1 MPTVSPQGYQITKD
15 PVNNNPF
22 WESEEANP
30 QALLPS
36 GGATG
41 DILRKKTANNYDTE
55 WVKLPEYVTPETLVA
70 AVQEVTQKVTEETQG
85 REQDITDVNN
95 RIDGLDIPD
104 ISPLEQAIVETNN
117 RINNLQIPDV
127 TGLTQDVADVKQT
140 VASQGEAQ
148 ASLTE
153 TVNTNQTNMTEKVDG
168 EIQAR
173 IDVDNALQEQL
184 TRETQAR
191 EQFEQNVRQVP
202 VSALADSGKVL
213 TVNETG
219 VPEWAEPSGGG
230 GEAYTLP
237 IATEQVLGGVKA
249 VTKTTETVP
258 VAVDTEGKL
267 YVPEQSGGGGG
278 GESYTLPQATETA
291 LGGIKAKAKTTETVE
306 VAIDTATGKLYV
318 PEQSGG
324 GGGGESYTLPQATE
338 TALGGI
344 KAKAK
349 TTETVE
355 VAIDT
360 ATGKLYVPEQSGGGS
375 GGSAEPVLLAS
386 HGDISLANLTGGEAV
401 SGGSLKLTK
410 AVDIFAQMVNYKQFG
425 VLLIMP
431 STDYGVI
438 GATFYNP
445 YYKKTMTNATKK
457 FSHTFLIDAKNY
469 CVVDFSQTGSD
480 YTPTVTF
487 KFITSAGAVATN
499 IKVIGAAIY
508 GLN

>member
-41 DILRKKTANNYDTE
+41 DILRKKSANNYDTE
-55 WVKLPEYVTPETLVA
+55 WVKLPEYVTPEKLGE
-70 AVQEVTQKVTEETQG
+70 AVQEVTQKVTEETQA
-85 REQDITDVNN
+85 REQAITDVNN

-104 ISPLEQAIVETNN
+104 ITPLEQVIVETNN

-140 VASQGEAQ
+140 VASQGEAL

-153 TVNTNQTNMTEKVDG
+153 TVNTNQSNMTEKVDG

-173 IDVDNALQEQL
+173 IEGDNALQEQL
-184 TRETQAR
+184 TQETQAR

-219 VPEWAEPSGGG
+219 VPAWAEPSGGG

-249 VTKTTETVP
+249 VAKTTETVP
-258 VAVDTEGKL
+258 VAVDAEGKL
-267 YVPEQSGGGGG
+267 FVPEQSGGGGG

-306 VAIDTATGKLYV
+306 VAIDT
-318 PEQSGG
+318 
-324 GGGGESYTLPQATE
+324 
-338 TALGGI
+338 
-344 KAKAK
+344 
-349 TTETVE
+349 
-355 VAIDT
+355 D
-360 ATGKLYVPEQSGGGS
+360 TGKLYVPEQSGGGS

-401 SGGSLKLTK
+401 IGGSLKLTK

-425 VLLIMP
+425 VSLIMP
-431 STDYGVI
+431 SADYGVV

-445 YYKKTMTNATKK
+445 YYKKTMSNATKK

>member
-22 WESEEANP
+22 WEQGEANP
-30 QALLPS
+30 QALLPA

-41 DILRKKTANNYDTE
+41 DILRKKSANNYDTE
-55 WVKLPEYVTPETLVA
+55 WAKLPEYVTPEILGS
-70 AVQEVTQKVTEETQG
+70 AVQEVTQKVTEETQA
-85 REQDITDVNN
+85 REQAITDVNN

-104 ISPLEQAIVETNN
+104 VAPLEQAIVETNN

-140 VASQGEAQ
+140 VASQGEAL

-168 EIQAR
+168 EIQER
-173 IDVDNALQEQL
+173 VGGDNALQEQL
-184 TRETQAR
+184 TQETQAR

-213 TVNETG
+213 TVNGTG

-249 VTKTTETVP
+249 VAKTTETVP
-258 VAVDTEGKL
+258 VAVDAEGKL
-267 YVPEQSGGGGG
+267 FVPEQGGGGG

-306 VAIDTATGKLYV
+306 VAIDTETGKLF
-318 PEQSGG
+318 
-324 GGGGESYTLPQATE
+324 
-338 TALGGI
+338 
-344 KAKAK
+344 
-349 TTETVE
+349 
-355 VAIDT
+355 
-360 ATGKLYVPEQSGGGS
+360 VPEQSGGGS

-425 VLLIMP
+425 VSLIMP
-431 STDYGVI
+431 STDYGVVSD
-438 GATFYNP
+438 TFYNP

-457 FSHTFLIDAKNY
+457 FSHTFILDAKNY

>member
-41 DILRKKTANNYDTE
+41 DILRKKSANNYDTE
-55 WVKLPEYVTPETLVA
+55 WVKLPEYVTPEKLGA
-70 AVQEVTQKVTEETQG
+70 AVREVTQKVTEETQA
-85 REQDITDVNN
+85 REQAITDVSN
-95 RIDGLDIPD
+95 RIDGLDIPN
-104 ISPLEQAIVETNN
+104 IAPLEQAIVETNN

-127 TGLTQDVADVKQT
+127 TGLTQDVAEVKQT
-140 VASQGEAQ
+140 VASQGEAL

-153 TVNTNQTNMTEKVDG
+153 TVNTNQSNMTEKVDG

-173 IDVDNALQEQL
+173 IDGDNALQEQL
-184 TRETQAR
+184 TLETQAR

-249 VTKTTETVP
+249 VAKTTETVP
-258 VAVDTEGKL
+258 VAVDAEGKL

-306 VAIDTATGKLYV
+306 VAIDTETGKLF
-318 PEQSGG
+318 
-324 GGGGESYTLPQATE
+324 
-338 TALGGI
+338 
-344 KAKAK
+344 
-349 TTETVE
+349 
-355 VAIDT
+355 
-360 ATGKLYVPEQSGGGS
+360 VPEQSGGGS

-386 HGDISLANLTGGEAV
+386 YGDLSLANLTGGETV
-401 SGGSLKLTK
+401 SSSSLKLTK

-425 VLLIMP
+425 VSLIMP
-431 STDYGVI
+431 STDYGVV

-457 FSHTFLIDAKNY
+457 FSHTFMLDAKNY

-487 KFITSAGAVATN
+487 KFITSTSAVATN

>member
-22 WESEEANP
+22 WEQGEANP
-30 QALLPS
+30 QALLPA
-36 GGATG
+36 GGANG
-41 DILRKKTANNYDTE
+41 DILRKKSANNYDTE
-55 WVKLPEYVTPETLVA
+55 WVKLPEYVTPEKLGI
-70 AVQEVTQKVTEETQG
+70 AVQEVTQKVTAETQA

-104 ISPLEQAIVETNN
+104 VAPLEQAIVETNN

-140 VASQGEAQ
+140 VASQGEAL

-173 IDVDNALQEQL
+173 IEGDNALQEQL

-249 VTKTTETVP
+249 VAKTTETVP
-258 VAVDTEGKL
+258 VAVDAEGKL

-306 VAIDTATGKLYV
+306 VAIDTETGKLF
-318 PEQSGG
+318 
-324 GGGGESYTLPQATE
+324 
-338 TALGGI
+338 
-344 KAKAK
+344 
-349 TTETVE
+349 
-355 VAIDT
+355 
-360 ATGKLYVPEQSGGGS
+360 VPEQSGGGS

-386 HGDISLANLTGGEAV
+386 YGDISLANLTGGEAV
-401 SGGSLKLTK
+401 SSGSLKLTK

-425 VLLIMP
+425 VSLIRP
-431 STDYGVI
+431 STDYGVV

-457 FSHTFLIDAKNY
+457 FSHTFILDAKNY

-487 KFITSAGAVATN
+487 KFITSAGGVATN
-499 IKVIGAAIY
+499 IRVIGAAIY

>member
-22 WESEEANP
+22 WEQGEANP
-30 QALLPS
+30 QALLPA

-41 DILRKKTANNYDTE
+41 DILRKKSANNYDTE
-55 WVKLPEYVTPETLVA
+55 WAKLPEYVTPEILGA
-70 AVQEVTQKVTEETQG
+70 AVQEVTQKVTEETQA
-85 REQDITDVNN
+85 REQAITDVNN
-95 RIDGLDIPD
+95 RIDGLVIPD
-104 ISPLEQAIVETNN
+104 VAPLEQAIVETNN

-140 VASQGEAQ
+140 VASQGEAL

-153 TVNTNQTNMTEKVDG
+153 TVSTNQTNMTEKFDG
-168 EIQAR
+168 EIKAR
-173 IDVDNALQEQL
+173 IDGDNALQEQL
-184 TRETQAR
+184 TQETQAR

-249 VTKTTETVP
+249 VAKTTETVP
-258 VAVDTEGKL
+258 VAVDAEGKL
-267 YVPEQSGGGGG
+267 YVPEQSGGGG

-306 VAIDTATGKLYV
+306 VAIDTETGKLF
-318 PEQSGG
+318 
-324 GGGGESYTLPQATE
+324 
-338 TALGGI
+338 
-344 KAKAK
+344 
-349 TTETVE
+349 
-355 VAIDT
+355 
-360 ATGKLYVPEQSGGGS
+360 VPEQSGGGS

-410 AVDIFAQMVNYKQFG
+410 AVDIYTQMSNYKQFG
-425 VLLIMP
+425 VSLIMP
-431 STDYGVI
+431 SADYGVV

-445 YYKKTMTNATKK
+445 YYKKTMSNATKK
-457 FSHTFLIDAKNY
+457 FSHPLLIDAKNY

>member
-258 VAVDTEGKL
+258 VAVDTEGN
-267 YVPEQSGGGGG
+267 
-278 GESYTLPQATETA
+278 
-291 LGGIKAKAKTTETVE
+291 
-306 VAIDTATGKLYV
+306 LYV

>member
-22 WESEEANP
+22 WVSEEANP

-41 DILRKKTANNYDTE
+41 DILRKKSANNYDTE
-55 WVKLPEYVTPETLVA
+55 WEKLPEYVTPEKLGA
-70 AVQEVTQKVTEETQG
+70 AVQEVTQKVTEETQA
-85 REQDITDVNN
+85 REQAITDVNN

-104 ISPLEQAIVETNN
+104 VAPIEQAIVETNN

-140 VASQGEAQ
+140 VASQGEAL

-173 IDVDNALQEQL
+173 IEGDNALQEQL

-219 VPEWAEPSGGG
+219 VPAWAEPSGGG

-249 VTKTTETVP
+249 VAKTTETVP
-258 VAVDTEGKL
+258 VAVDAEGKL

-306 VAIDTATGKLYV
+306 VAIDTN
-318 PEQSGG
+318 
-324 GGGGESYTLPQATE
+324 
-338 TALGGI
+338 
-344 KAKAK
+344 
-349 TTETVE
+349 
-355 VAIDT
+355 
-360 ATGKLYVPEQSGGGS
+360 TGKLYVPEQSGGGS

-425 VLLIMP
+425 VSLIMP
-431 STDYGVI
+431 SAYYGVV

-445 YYKKTMTNATKK
+445 YYKKTMSNATKK

>member
-41 DILRKKTANNYDTE
+41 DILRKKSANNYDTE
-55 WVKLPEYVTPETLVA
+55 WAKLPEYVTPEKLGV
-70 AVQEVTQKVTEETQG
+70 AVQEVTQKVTEETQA
-85 REQDITDVNN
+85 REQAITDVNN

-104 ISPLEQAIVETNN
+104 ITPLEQAIVETNN

-140 VASQGEAQ
+140 VASQGEAL

-173 IDVDNALQEQL
+173 IEGDNALKEQL
-184 TRETQAR
+184 TQETQAR

-249 VTKTTETVP
+249 VAKTTETVP
-258 VAVDTEGKL
+258 VAVDAEGKL

-278 GESYTLPQATETA
+278 GESYTLPQATETV

-306 VAIDTATGKLYV
+306 VAIDPETGKLF
-318 PEQSGG
+318 
-324 GGGGESYTLPQATE
+324 
-338 TALGGI
+338 
-344 KAKAK
+344 
-349 TTETVE
+349 
-355 VAIDT
+355 
-360 ATGKLYVPEQSGGGS
+360 VPEQSGGGS

-425 VLLIMP
+425 VSLIMP
-431 STDYGVI
+431 SADYGVVS
-438 GATFYNP
+438 ATFYNP
-445 YYKKTMTNATKK
+445 YYKKTISNATKK

-487 KFITSAGAVATN
+487 KFITNAGAVATN

>member
-41 DILRKKTANNYDTE
+41 DILRKKSANNYDTE
-55 WVKLPEYVTPETLVA
+55 WAKLPEYVTPEILGV
-70 AVQEVTQKVTEETQG
+70 AVQEVTQKVTEETQA
-85 REQDITDVNN
+85 REQAITDVNN

-104 ISPLEQAIVETNN
+104 VRPLEQAIVETNN

-127 TGLTQDVADVKQT
+127 TGLTQDVAEVKQT
-140 VASQGEAQ
+140 VASQGEALE
-148 ASLTE
+148 SLTE
-153 TVNTNQTNMTEKVDG
+153 TVSTNQTNMTEKVDG
-168 EIQAR
+168 EIKAR
-173 IDVDNALQEQL
+173 IDGDNALQEQL

-230 GEAYTLP
+230 GETYTLP

-249 VTKTTETVP
+249 VAKTTETVP
-258 VAVDTEGKL
+258 VAVDAEGKL

-306 VAIDTATGKLYV
+306 VAIDT
-318 PEQSGG
+318 
-324 GGGGESYTLPQATE
+324 
-338 TALGGI
+338 
-344 KAKAK
+344 
-349 TTETVE
+349 
-355 VAIDT
+355 D
-360 ATGKLYVPEQSGGGS
+360 TGKLYVPEQSGGGS

-425 VLLIMP
+425 VSLIMP
-431 STDYGVI
+431 STDYGVV

-445 YYKKTMTNATKK
+445 YYKKTMSNATKK
-457 FSHTFLIDAKNY
+457 FSHTFMLDAKNY

>member
-41 DILRKKTANNYDTE
+41 DILRKKSAKNYDTE
-55 WVKLPEYVTPETLVA
+55 WAKLPEYVTPEILGA
-70 AVQEVTQKVTEETQG
+70 AVQEVTQKVTEETQA
-85 REQDITDVNN
+85 REQAITDVNN
-95 RIDGLDIPD
+95 RIDGLDIPN
-104 ISPLEQAIVETNN
+104 IAPLEQAIVETNN

-140 VASQGEAQ
+140 VASQGEAL

-153 TVNTNQTNMTEKVDG
+153 TVNTNQKNITEKVDG
-168 EIQAR
+168 EIQER
-173 IDVDNALQEQL
+173 IGSDNALQEQL
-184 TRETQAR
+184 TQETQAR

-213 TVNETG
+213 TVNKTG

-249 VTKTTETVP
+249 VAKTTETVP
-258 VAVDTEGKL
+258 VAVDAEGKL
-267 YVPEQSGGGGG
+267 FVPEQGGGGG

-306 VAIDTATGKLYV
+306 VAIDT
-318 PEQSGG
+318 E
-324 GGGGESYTLPQATE
+324 
-338 TALGGI
+338 
-344 KAKAK
+344 
-349 TTETVE
+349 
-355 VAIDT
+355 
-360 ATGKLYVPEQSGGGS
+360 TGKLYVPEQSGGGS

-386 HGDISLANLTGGEAV
+386 HGDISLANLLGGEAV

-425 VLLIMP
+425 VSLIMP
-431 STDYGVI
+431 STDYGVV

-457 FSHTFLIDAKNY
+457 FSHTFILDAKNY

-487 KFITSAGAVATN
+487 KFITSAGAVVTN

>member
-41 DILRKKTANNYDTE
+41 DILRKKSANNYDTE
-55 WVKLPEYVTPETLVA
+55 WAKLPEYVTPEKLGV
-70 AVQEVTQKVTEETQG
+70 AVQEVTQKVTEETQA
-85 REQDITDVNN
+85 REQAITDVNS

-104 ISPLEQAIVETNN
+104 ITPLEQAIVETNN

-140 VASQGEAQ
+140 VASQGEAL

-153 TVNTNQTNMTEKVDG
+153 TVNTNQSNMTEKVDG

-173 IDVDNALQEQL
+173 IEGDNALQEQL

-249 VTKTTETVP
+249 VAKTTETVP
-258 VAVDTEGKL
+258 VAVDAE
-267 YVPEQSGGGGG
+267 
-278 GESYTLPQATETA
+278 
-291 LGGIKAKAKTTETVE
+291 
-306 VAIDTATGKLYV
+306 GKLYV

-425 VLLIMP
+425 VSLIMP
-431 STDYGVI
+431 SADYGVV

-469 CVVDFSQTGSD
+469 CVVDFSQSGSD

-487 KFITSAGAVATN
+487 KFITNAGAVATN

>member
-41 DILRKKTANNYDTE
+41 DILRKKSANNYDTE
-55 WVKLPEYVTPETLVA
+55 WVKLPEYVTPETLVV
-70 AVQEVTQKVTEETQG
+70 AVQKVTQKVTEETQA
-85 REQDITDVNN
+85 REEAITDVNN

-104 ISPLEQAIVETNN
+104 ISPLEQAVVETNN

-127 TGLTQDVADVKQT
+127 TGLTQEVADVKQT
-140 VASQGEAQ
+140 VASQGEAL

-173 IDVDNALQEQL
+173 IDGDNALQEQL

-249 VTKTTETVP
+249 VAKTTETVP
-258 VAVDTEGKL
+258 VAVDAEGKL

-306 VAIDTATGKLYV
+306 VAIDTYTGKLYV
-318 PEQSGG
+318 
-324 GGGGESYTLPQATE
+324 A
-338 TALGGI
+338 
-344 KAKAK
+344 
-349 TTETVE
+349 
-355 VAIDT
+355 
-360 ATGKLYVPEQSGGGS
+360 EQSGGGS

-386 HGDISLANLTGGEAV
+386 HGDITLANLTGGEAV

-410 AVDIFAQMVNYKQFG
+410 AVDIFEQMVNYKQFG
-425 VLLIMP
+425 VSLIMP
-431 STDYGVI
+431 SADYGVV

-445 YYKKTMTNATKK
+445 YYKKTMSNATKK
-457 FSHTFLIDAKNY
+457 FSHMFLIDAKNY

>member
-22 WESEEANP
+22 WEQGEANP
-30 QALLPS
+30 QALLPA

-41 DILRKKTANNYDTE
+41 DILRKKSANNYDTE
-55 WVKLPEYVTPETLVA
+55 WAKLPEYVTPEILGT
-70 AVQEVTQKVTEETQG
+70 AVQEVTQKVTEETQA
-85 REQDITDVNN
+85 REQAITDVNN
-95 RIDGLDIPD
+95 RIDGLVIPD
-104 ISPLEQAIVETNN
+104 IEPLEQAIVETNN

-127 TGLTQDVADVKQT
+127 TGITQDVADVKQT
-140 VASQGEAQ
+140 VASQGEAI

-153 TVNTNQTNMTEKVDG
+153 TVNTNQANMTEKVDG

-173 IDVDNALQEQL
+173 IDGDNALQEQL

-249 VTKTTETVP
+249 VAKTTETVP
-258 VAVDTEGKL
+258 VAVDSEGKL
-267 YVPEQSGGGGG
+267 YVPEQSGGGG

-306 VAIDTATGKLYV
+306 VAIDPETGKLF
-318 PEQSGG
+318 
-324 GGGGESYTLPQATE
+324 
-338 TALGGI
+338 
-344 KAKAK
+344 
-349 TTETVE
+349 
-355 VAIDT
+355 
-360 ATGKLYVPEQSGGGS
+360 VPEQSGGGS

-386 HGDISLANLTGGEAV
+386 HGDISLANLIGGEAV

-425 VLLIMP
+425 VSLIMP
-431 STDYGVI
+431 TTDYGVV

-457 FSHTFLIDAKNY
+457 FSHTFILNATNY
-469 CVVDFSQTGSD
+469 CVVDFSQTSSD

>member
-41 DILRKKTANNYDTE
+41 DILRKKSANNYDTE
-55 WVKLPEYVTPETLVA
+55 WAKLPEYVTPEKLGV
-70 AVQEVTQKVTEETQG
+70 AVQEVTQKVTEETQA
-85 REQDITDVNN
+85 REQAITDVNN

-104 ISPLEQAIVETNN
+104 ITPLEQAIDETNN

-140 VASQGEAQ
+140 VASQGESL

-153 TVNTNQTNMTEKVDG
+153 TVNTNQSNMTKKVDG

-173 IDVDNALQEQL
+173 IEGDNALQEQL

-213 TVNETG
+213 TVNATG

-249 VTKTTETVP
+249 VAKTKETVP
-258 VAVDTEGKL
+258 VAVDAEGKL
-267 YVPEQSGGGGG
+267 YVPEQSGSGGG

-306 VAIDTATGKLYV
+306 VAIDTETGKLF
-318 PEQSGG
+318 
-324 GGGGESYTLPQATE
+324 
-338 TALGGI
+338 
-344 KAKAK
+344 
-349 TTETVE
+349 
-355 VAIDT
+355 
-360 ATGKLYVPEQSGGGS
+360 VPEQSGGGS

-386 HGDISLANLTGGEAV
+386 HGDISLANLSGGETV
-401 SGGSLKLTK
+401 SSGSLKLTK

-425 VLLIMP
+425 VSLIMP
-431 STDYGVI
+431 ITDYGVV

-445 YYKKTMTNATKK
+445 YYKKTMSSTTKK
-457 FSHTFLIDAKNY
+457 FSHTFLINAKNY
-469 CVVDFSQTGSD
+469 CVVDFSHTDSD

-487 KFITSAGAVATN
+487 TFITSTGAIATN

>member
-22 WESEEANP
+22 WEQGEANP

-41 DILRKKTANNYDTE
+41 DILRKKSANNYDTE
-55 WVKLPEYVTPETLVA
+55 WAKLPEYVTPEILVVS
-70 AVQEVTQKVTEETQG
+70 VQEVTQKVTEETKA
-85 REQDITDVNN
+85 REQAITDVNN

-104 ISPLEQAIVETNN
+104 VRPLEQAIVETNN

-140 VASQGEAQ
+140 VASQGEAL

-153 TVNTNQTNMTEKVDG
+153 TVNTNQTNMTKKVDG

-173 IDVDNALQEQL
+173 IGGDNALQEQL
-184 TRETQAR
+184 TQETQAR

-230 GEAYTLP
+230 GEAYILP

-249 VTKTTETVP
+249 VAKTTETVP
-258 VAVDTEGKL
+258 VAVDAEGKL
-267 YVPEQSGGGGG
+267 YVPEQ
-278 GESYTLPQATETA
+278 
-291 LGGIKAKAKTTETVE
+291 
-306 VAIDTATGKLYV
+306 
-318 PEQSGG
+318 GG

-401 SGGSLKLTK
+401 SSGSLKLTK

-425 VLLIMP
+425 VSLIMP
-431 STDYGVI
+431 STDYGVV

-445 YYKKTMTNATKK
+445 YYKKTISNATKK

-487 KFITSAGAVATN
+487 KFVTSSGAVATN

>member
-41 DILRKKTANNYDTE
+41 DILRKKSANNYDTE
-55 WVKLPEYVTPETLVA
+55 WAKLPEYVTPEKLGV
-70 AVQEVTQKVTEETQG
+70 AVQEVTQKVTEETQA
-85 REQDITDVNN
+85 REQAITDVNN
-95 RIDGLDIPD
+95 RIDGLDIPN
-104 ISPLEQAIVETNN
+104 IEPLEQAIVETNN

-127 TGLTQDVADVKQT
+127 TGLTQDVADVKQN
-140 VASQGEAQ
+140 VASQGEAL

-153 TVNTNQTNMTEKVDG
+153 TVNTNQSNMTEKVDG

-173 IDVDNALQEQL
+173 IEGDNTLQEQL

-219 VPEWAEPSGGG
+219 VPAWAEPSGGG

-249 VTKTTETVP
+249 VAKTTETVP
-258 VAVDTEGKL
+258 VAVDAEGKL

-291 LGGIKAKAKTTETVE
+291 LGGIKAKVKTTETVE
-306 VAIDTATGKLYV
+306 VAIDT
-318 PEQSGG
+318 
-324 GGGGESYTLPQATE
+324 
-338 TALGGI
+338 
-344 KAKAK
+344 
-349 TTETVE
+349 
-355 VAIDT
+355 D
-360 ATGKLYVPEQSGGGS
+360 TGKLYVPEQSGGGS

-386 HGDISLANLTGGEAV
+386 HGDLSLANLTGGEAV

-425 VLLIMP
+425 VSLIMP
-431 STDYGVI
+431 SADNGVV

-445 YYKKTMTNATKK
+445 YYKKTMSNATKK

-480 YTPTVTF
+480 YTPTVTL
-487 KFITSAGAVATN
+487 KFITNAGAVATN

>member
-41 DILRKKTANNYDTE
+41 DILRKKSANNYDTE
-55 WVKLPEYVTPETLVA
+55 WAKLPEYVTPEILGA
-70 AVQEVTQKVTEETQG
+70 AVQEVTQKVTAETQA
-85 REQDITDVNN
+85 REQAITDVNN

-104 ISPLEQAIVETNN
+104 IAPLEQAIVETNN

-140 VASQGEAQ
+140 VASQGKSL

-153 TVNTNQTNMTEKVDG
+153 TVNTNQSNMTEKVDG
-168 EIQAR
+168 EIKAR
-173 IDVDNALQEQL
+173 IDGDNALQEQL
-184 TRETQAR
+184 TQETQAR

-219 VPEWAEPSGGG
+219 VPAWAEPSGGG

-249 VTKTTETVP
+249 VAKTTETVP
-258 VAVDTEGKL
+258 VAVDAEGKL

-278 GESYTLPQATETA
+278 GESYTLPQATETV

-318 PEQSGG
+318 PEQ
-324 GGGGESYTLPQATE
+324 P
-338 TALGGI
+338 
-344 KAKAK
+344 
-349 TTETVE
+349 
-355 VAIDT
+355 
-360 ATGKLYVPEQSGGGS
+360 GGGS

-386 HGDISLANLTGGEAV
+386 YGDISLANLTGGEAV

-425 VLLIMP
+425 VSLIMP
-431 STDYGVI
+431 SADYGVV

-445 YYKKTMTNATKK
+445 YYKKTMSNATKK

>member
-36 GGATG
+36 GGAMG
-41 DILRKKTANNYDTE
+41 DILRKKSANNYDTE
-55 WVKLPEYVTPETLVA
+55 WAKLPEYVTPEKLGG
-70 AVQEVTQKVTEETQG
+70 AVQEATQKVAEETQA
-85 REQDITDVNN
+85 REQAITAVNN

-140 VASQGEAQ
+140 VASQGGAL

-173 IDVDNALQEQL
+173 IDGDNALQEQL
-184 TRETQAR
+184 THETQAR

-219 VPEWAEPSGGG
+219 VPAWAEPSGGG

-249 VTKTTETVP
+249 VAKTTETVP
-258 VAVDTEGKL
+258 VAVDAEGKL
-267 YVPEQSGGGGG
+267 YVPEQ
-278 GESYTLPQATETA
+278 T
-291 LGGIKAKAKTTETVE
+291 
-306 VAIDTATGKLYV
+306 
-318 PEQSGG
+318 GG

-375 GGSAEPVLLAS
+375 GGSAEPVLIAS
-386 HGDISLANLTGGEAV
+386 YGDISLANLTGGEAV

-425 VLLIMP
+425 VSLIMP
-431 STDYGVI
+431 SADYGVV

-457 FSHTFLIDAKNY
+457 FSHTLLIDAKNY

-487 KFITSAGAVATN
+487 KFITNAGAVTTN

>member
-1 MPTVSPQGYQITKD
+1 MSNVSPQGYQITKD

-41 DILRKKTANNYDTE
+41 DILRKKSANNYDTE
-55 WVKLPEYVTPETLVA
+55 WANLPEYVTPEILGV
-70 AVQEVTQKVTEETQG
+70 AVQEVTQKVAEETQA
-85 REQDITDVNN
+85 REQAITDVNN
-95 RIDGLDIPD
+95 RIDGLDIPN
-104 ISPLEQAIVETNN
+104 IAPLEQAIVETNN

-127 TGLTQDVADVKQT
+127 TELTQDVAEVKQT
-140 VASQGEAQ
+140 VASQGEAL

-168 EIQAR
+168 EIKAR
-173 IDVDNALQEQL
+173 IDGDNALQEQL
-184 TRETQAR
+184 TQETQAR

-213 TVNETG
+213 TVNKTG
-219 VPEWAEPSGGG
+219 VPEWTEPSGGG

-249 VTKTTETVP
+249 VAKTTETVP
-258 VAVDTEGKL
+258 VAVDEEGKL
-267 YVPEQSGGGGG
+267 YVPEQSGGGG

-306 VAIDTATGKLYV
+306 VAIDTETGKLF
-318 PEQSGG
+318 
-324 GGGGESYTLPQATE
+324 
-338 TALGGI
+338 
-344 KAKAK
+344 
-349 TTETVE
+349 
-355 VAIDT
+355 
-360 ATGKLYVPEQSGGGS
+360 VPEQSGGGS

-386 HGDISLANLTGGEAV
+386 YGDISLSNLLGGETI

-425 VLLIMP
+425 VSLIMP
-431 STDYGVI
+431 TTDYGVV

-457 FSHTFLIDAKNY
+457 FSHTFILNANNY
-469 CVVDFSQTGSD
+469 CVVDFSQAGSD

-487 KFITSAGAVATN
+487 NFITNAGAVATK
-499 IKVIGAAIY
+499 IRVIGAAIY

>member
-36 GGATG
+36 GGAAG
-41 DILRKKTANNYDTE
+41 DVLMKKSANNYDTE
-55 WVKLPEYVTPETLVA
+55 WAKLPEYVTPETLA
-70 AVQEVTQKVTEETQG
+70 GAVQEVTQKVTEETQA
-85 REQDITDVNN
+85 REQAITDVNN
-95 RIDGLDIPD
+95 RIDGLNIPD
-104 ISPLEQAIVETNN
+104 VAPLEQAIVETNQ

-127 TGLTQDVADVKQT
+127 SVLTQDVAEVKQT
-140 VASQGEAQ
+140 VASQGEALT
-148 ASLTE
+148 SLTE
-153 TVNTNQTNMTEKVDG
+153 TVNTNQTNMTEKVDD

-173 IDVDNALQEQL
+173 IDGDNELQTKL
-184 TRETQAR
+184 TEETQAR

-230 GEAYTLP
+230 GETYTLP

-249 VTKTTETVP
+249 VAKTAETVP
-258 VAVDTEGKL
+258 VAVDETGKL
-267 YVPEQSGGGGG
+267 FVPEQGGGGG
-278 GESYTLPQATETA
+278 GGSYTLPQATETA

-306 VAIDTATGKLYV
+306 VAIDT
-318 PEQSGG
+318 E
-324 GGGGESYTLPQATE
+324 
-338 TALGGI
+338 
-344 KAKAK
+344 
-349 TTETVE
+349 
-355 VAIDT
+355 
-360 ATGKLYVPEQSGGGS
+360 TGKLYVPEQSGGGS

-386 HGDISLANLTGGEAV
+386 YGELGLANLTGGEAV

-425 VLLIMP
+425 VSLIMP
-431 STDYGVI
+431 STNYGVVS
-438 GATFYNP
+438 ATFYNP
-445 YYKKTMTNATKK
+445 YYQKSMTNATKK
-457 FSHTFLIDAKNY
+457 FSHTFMLDAKNY

-499 IKVIGAAIY
+499 ITVIGAAIY

>member
-30 QALLPS
+30 QALLPA

-41 DILRKKTANNYDTE
+41 DILRKKSANSYDTE
-55 WVKLPEYVTPETLVA
+55 WAKLPEYVTPEILGA
-70 AVQEVTQKVTEETQG
+70 AVQEVTQKVTAETQA
-85 REQDITDVNN
+85 REQAITDVNN

-104 ISPLEQAIVETNN
+104 VAPLEQAIVETNN

-140 VASQGEAQ
+140 VASQGEAL

-173 IDVDNALQEQL
+173 INGDNALQEQL
-184 TRETQAR
+184 TQETQAR

-202 VSALADSGKVL
+202 VSALADSDKVL

-219 VPEWAEPSGGG
+219 VPEWAEPSAGG

-249 VTKTTETVP
+249 VAKTTETVP
-258 VAVDTEGKL
+258 VAVDAE
-267 YVPEQSGGGGG
+267 
-278 GESYTLPQATETA
+278 
-291 LGGIKAKAKTTETVE
+291 
-306 VAIDTATGKLYV
+306 
-318 PEQSGG
+318 
-324 GGGGESYTLPQATE
+324 
-338 TALGGI
+338 
-344 KAKAK
+344 
-349 TTETVE
+349 
-355 VAIDT
+355 
-360 ATGKLYVPEQSGGGS
+360 GKLYVPEQSGGGS

-401 SGGSLKLTK
+401 SSGSLKLTK

-425 VLLIMP
+425 VSLIMP
-431 STDYGVI
+431 SAYYGVV

-445 YYKKTMTNATKK
+445 YYKKTMSNTTKR
-457 FSHTFLIDAKNY
+457 FSHTFLIDAKYY
-469 CVVDFSQTGSD
+469 CVVDFSQYGSD
-480 YTPTVTF
+480 HTPTVTF
-487 KFITSAGAVATN
+487 NFITSAGGVTTN

>member
-30 QALLPS
+30 QALLPA

-41 DILRKKTANNYDTE
+41 DILRKKSANNYDTE
-55 WVKLPEYVTPETLVA
+55 WAKLPEYVTPEILGA
-70 AVQEVTQKVTEETQG
+70 AVQEVTQKVTEETQA
-85 REQDITDVNN
+85 REQAITDVNN
-95 RIDGLDIPD
+95 RIDGLNIPD
-104 ISPLEQAIVETNN
+104 VAPLEQAIVETNN

-140 VASQGEAQ
+140 VASQGEAL

-153 TVNTNQTNMTEKVDG
+153 TVNTNQANMTEKVDG

-173 IDVDNALQEQL
+173 INGDNALQEHL
-184 TRETQAR
+184 TQETQAR

-213 TVNETG
+213 TVNGTG

-230 GEAYTLP
+230 GESYTLP

-249 VTKTTETVP
+249 VAKTTETVP
-258 VAVDTEGKL
+258 VAVDAEGKL

-278 GESYTLPQATETA
+278 GESYTLPQATETE
-291 LGGIKAKAKTTETVE
+291 LGGIKAKAKTNETVE
-306 VAIDTATGKLYV
+306 VAIDT
-318 PEQSGG
+318 E
-324 GGGGESYTLPQATE
+324 
-338 TALGGI
+338 
-344 KAKAK
+344 
-349 TTETVE
+349 
-355 VAIDT
+355 
-360 ATGKLYVPEQSGGGS
+360 TGKLYVPEQSGGGS

-386 HGDISLANLTGGEAV
+386 YGDISLANLTGGEAV

-425 VLLIMP
+425 VSLIMP
-431 STDYGVI
+431 STDYGVV

-445 YYKKTMTNATKK
+445 YYKKTMSNATKK
-457 FSHTFLIDAKNY
+457 FSYTFLIDAKNY

-487 KFITSAGAVATN
+487 KFITNAGAVATN

>member
-41 DILRKKTANNYDTE
+41 DILRKKSANNYDTE
-55 WVKLPEYVTPETLVA
+55 WAKLPEYVTPEKLGA
-70 AVQEVTQKVTEETQG
+70 AVQEVTQKVTEETQA
-85 REQDITDVNN
+85 REQAITDVNN

-104 ISPLEQAIVETNN
+104 ITPLEQAIVETNN

-140 VASQGEAQ
+140 VASQGEAL

-173 IDVDNALQEQL
+173 IEGDNALKEQL
-184 TRETQAR
+184 TQETQAR

-213 TVNETG
+213 TVNSTG

-249 VTKTTETVP
+249 VAKTTETVP
-258 VAVDTEGKL
+258 VAVDAEGKL

-278 GESYTLPQATETA
+278 ESYILQQATETA

-306 VAIDTATGKLYV
+306 VAIDTETGKLF
-318 PEQSGG
+318 
-324 GGGGESYTLPQATE
+324 
-338 TALGGI
+338 
-344 KAKAK
+344 
-349 TTETVE
+349 
-355 VAIDT
+355 
-360 ATGKLYVPEQSGGGS
+360 VPEQSGGGS

-425 VLLIMP
+425 VSLIMP
-431 STDYGVI
+431 STDYGVV

-469 CVVDFSQTGSD
+469 CVVDFSQSGSD

>member
-41 DILRKKTANNYDTE
+41 DILRKKSANNYDTE
-55 WVKLPEYVTPETLVA
+55 WVKLPEYVTPEKLGA
-70 AVQEVTQKVTEETQG
+70 AVQEVTQKVTAETQA
-85 REQDITDVNN
+85 REQAITDVNN

-104 ISPLEQAIVETNN
+104 VAPLEQAIVETNN

-140 VASQGEAQ
+140 VASQGEAL

-173 IDVDNALQEQL
+173 IEGDNTLQEQL

-230 GEAYTLP
+230 GEPYTLP
-237 IATEQVLGGVKA
+237 VATEQVLGGVKA
-249 VTKTTETVP
+249 VAKTTETVP
-258 VAVDTEGKL
+258 VAVDAEGKL
-267 YVPEQSGGGGG
+267 FVPEQGGGGG

-306 VAIDTATGKLYV
+306 VAIDTETGKLF
-318 PEQSGG
+318 
-324 GGGGESYTLPQATE
+324 
-338 TALGGI
+338 
-344 KAKAK
+344 
-349 TTETVE
+349 
-355 VAIDT
+355 
-360 ATGKLYVPEQSGGGS
+360 VPEQSGGGS

-401 SGGSLKLTK
+401 TSASLKLTK

-425 VLLIMP
+425 VSLIMP
-431 STDYGVI
+431 FPDSGVV

-445 YYKKTMTNATKK
+445 YYKKTMSIATKK

-487 KFITSAGAVATN
+487 KFITNAGAVATN

>member
-41 DILRKKTANNYDTE
+41 DILRKKSANNYDTE
-55 WVKLPEYVTPETLVA
+55 WAKLPEYVTPETLGL
-70 AVQEVTQKVTEETQG
+70 AVQEVTHKVTEETQA
-85 REQDITDVNN
+85 REQAITDVNN

-104 ISPLEQAIVETNN
+104 VAPLEQAIVETNN
-117 RINNLQIPDV
+117 RIDNLQIPDV

-140 VASQGEAQ
+140 VASQGEAL

-168 EIQAR
+168 EIRAR
-173 IDVDNALQEQL
+173 IEGDNALQEQL
-184 TRETQAR
+184 TQETQAR

-249 VTKTTETVP
+249 VAKTTETVP
-258 VAVDTEGKL
+258 VAVDVEGKL

-306 VAIDTATGKLYV
+306 VAIDTETGKLF
-318 PEQSGG
+318 
-324 GGGGESYTLPQATE
+324 
-338 TALGGI
+338 
-344 KAKAK
+344 
-349 TTETVE
+349 
-355 VAIDT
+355 
-360 ATGKLYVPEQSGGGS
+360 VPEQSGGGS

-425 VLLIMP
+425 VSLIMP
-431 STDYGVI
+431 STDYGVVS
-438 GATFYNP
+438 ATFYNP

-457 FSHTFLIDAKNY
+457 FSHTFILDAKNY

>member
-41 DILRKKTANNYDTE
+41 DILRKKSANNYDTE
-55 WVKLPEYVTPETLVA
+55 WAKLPEYVTPEKLGV
-70 AVQEVTQKVTEETQG
+70 AVQEVTQKVTEETQA
-85 REQDITDVNN
+85 REQAITDVNN
-95 RIDGLDIPD
+95 RIDGLGIPD
-104 ISPLEQAIVETNN
+104 IKPLEQAIDETNN

-140 VASQGEAQ
+140 VASQGEAL

-153 TVNTNQTNMTEKVDG
+153 TVNTNQSNMTEKVDG

-173 IDVDNALQEQL
+173 IEGDNALKEQL
-184 TRETQAR
+184 TQETQAR

-249 VTKTTETVP
+249 VAKTNETVP
-258 VAVDTEGKL
+258 VAVDAEGKL
-267 YVPEQSGGGGG
+267 FVPEQGGGGG

-306 VAIDTATGKLYV
+306 VAIDTETGKLF
-318 PEQSGG
+318 
-324 GGGGESYTLPQATE
+324 
-338 TALGGI
+338 
-344 KAKAK
+344 
-349 TTETVE
+349 
-355 VAIDT
+355 
-360 ATGKLYVPEQSGGGS
+360 VPEQSGGGS

-425 VLLIMP
+425 VSLIMP
-431 STDYGVI
+431 SADYGVVS
-438 GATFYNP
+438 ATFYNP
-445 YYKKTMTNATKK
+445 YYKKTISNATKK
-457 FSHTFLIDAKNY
+457 FSHTFILDAKNY

-487 KFITSAGAVATN
+487 MFITNAGAVATK

>member
-41 DILRKKTANNYDTE
+41 DILRKKSANNYDTE
-55 WVKLPEYVTPETLVA
+55 WAKLPEYVTPEKLGA
-70 AVQEVTQKVTEETQG
+70 AVQEVTQKVTEETQA
-85 REQDITDVNN
+85 REQAITDVNN
-95 RIDGLDIPD
+95 RIDGLDIPN
-104 ISPLEQAIVETNN
+104 IAPLEQAIVETNN

-127 TGLTQDVADVKQT
+127 TGLTQDVAEVKQT
-140 VASQGEAQ
+140 VESQGEAL

-153 TVNTNQTNMTEKVDG
+153 TVTTNQANMTEKVDG

-173 IDVDNALQEQL
+173 IEGDNALQEQL

-213 TVNETG
+213 TVNGTG

-249 VTKTTETVP
+249 VAKTTETVP
-258 VAVDTEGKL
+258 VAVDAEGKL

-306 VAIDTATGKLYV
+306 VAIDTT
-318 PEQSGG
+318 
-324 GGGGESYTLPQATE
+324 
-338 TALGGI
+338 
-344 KAKAK
+344 
-349 TTETVE
+349 
-355 VAIDT
+355 
-360 ATGKLYVPEQSGGGS
+360 TGKLYVPEQSGGGS

-386 HGDISLANLTGGEAV
+386 HGDISLANLTAGEAV
-401 SGGSLKLTK
+401 SSGSLKLTK

-425 VLLIMP
+425 VSLIMP
-431 STDYGVI
+431 STDYGVV

-445 YYKKTMTNATKK
+445 YYKKTMSYATKK
-457 FSHTFLIDAKNY
+457 FSHTFMLDAKNY

-480 YTPTVTF
+480 YDPTVTF

>member
-41 DILRKKTANNYDTE
+41 DIVRKKSANNYDTE
-55 WVKLPEYVTPETLVA
+55 WAKLPEYVTPEKLGV
-70 AVQEVTQKVTEETQG
+70 AVQEVTQKVTEETQA
-85 REQDITDVNN
+85 REQAITDVNS

-104 ISPLEQAIVETNN
+104 ITPIEQAIVETNN

-140 VASQGEAQ
+140 VASQGEAL

-153 TVNTNQTNMTEKVDG
+153 TVNTNQSNMTEKVDG

-173 IDVDNALQEQL
+173 IEGDNSLKEQL

-249 VTKTTETVP
+249 VAKTTETVP
-258 VAVDTEGKL
+258 VAVDAEGKL

-306 VAIDTATGKLYV
+306 VAIDT
-318 PEQSGG
+318 
-324 GGGGESYTLPQATE
+324 
-338 TALGGI
+338 
-344 KAKAK
+344 
-349 TTETVE
+349 
-355 VAIDT
+355 D
-360 ATGKLYVPEQSGGGS
+360 TGKLYVPEQSGGGS

-425 VLLIMP
+425 VSLIMP
-431 STDYGVI
+431 SANYGVV

-469 CVVDFSQTGSD
+469 CVVDFSQSGSD

-487 KFITSAGAVATN
+487 KFITNAGAVATN

>member
-41 DILRKKTANNYDTE
+41 DILRKKSANNYDTE
-55 WVKLPEYVTPETLVA
+55 WAKLPEYVTPEILGA
-70 AVQEVTQKVTEETQG
+70 AVQEVTQKVTAETQA
-85 REQDITDVNN
+85 REQAITDVNN
-95 RIDGLDIPD
+95 RIGGLVIPD
-104 ISPLEQAIVETNN
+104 IAPLEQAIVETNN

-140 VASQGEAQ
+140 VASQGEAL

-153 TVNTNQTNMTEKVDG
+153 TVSTNQINMTEKVDG

-173 IDVDNALQEQL
+173 IDGDNALQEQL
-184 TRETQAR
+184 TQETQAR

-213 TVNETG
+213 AVNETG

-230 GEAYTLP
+230 GESYTLP

-249 VTKTTETVP
+249 VAKTTETVP
-258 VAVDTEGKL
+258 VAVDAEGKL
-267 YVPEQSGGGGG
+267 YVPDQSGGGGG

-306 VAIDTATGKLYV
+306 VAIDTNTGKLYV
-318 PEQSGG
+318 PEQ
-324 GGGGESYTLPQATE
+324 P
-338 TALGGI
+338 
-344 KAKAK
+344 
-349 TTETVE
+349 
-355 VAIDT
+355 
-360 ATGKLYVPEQSGGGS
+360 GGGS

-386 HGDISLANLTGGEAV
+386 YGDISLANLTDGEAV
-401 SGGSLKLTK
+401 SSGSLKLTK

-425 VLLIMP
+425 VSLIMP
-431 STDYGVI
+431 SPEYGVV

-445 YYKKTMTNATKK
+445 YYKKTMSIATKK
-457 FSHTFLIDAKNY
+457 FHHTFLIDAKNY

>member
-41 DILRKKTANNYDTE
+41 DILRKKSANNYDTE
-55 WVKLPEYVTPETLVA
+55 WAKLPEYVTPEKLGV
-70 AVQEVTQKVTEETQG
+70 AVQEVTQKVTEETQA
-85 REQDITDVNN
+85 REQAITDVNN

-104 ISPLEQAIVETNN
+104 ITPIEQAIVETND

-140 VASQGEAQ
+140 VASQGEAL

-153 TVNTNQTNMTEKVDG
+153 TVNTNQSNMTEKVDG

-173 IDVDNALQEQL
+173 IEGDNALQEQL
-184 TRETQAR
+184 TQETQAR

-219 VPEWAEPSGGG
+219 VPAWTEPSGGG

-249 VTKTTETVP
+249 VAKTTETVP
-258 VAVDTEGKL
+258 VAIDAEGKL
-267 YVPEQSGGGGG
+267 FVPEQSGGGGG

-306 VAIDTATGKLYV
+306 VAIDT
-318 PEQSGG
+318 
-324 GGGGESYTLPQATE
+324 
-338 TALGGI
+338 
-344 KAKAK
+344 
-349 TTETVE
+349 
-355 VAIDT
+355 D
-360 ATGKLYVPEQSGGGS
+360 TGKLYVPEQSGGGS

-401 SGGSLKLTK
+401 SSGSLKLTK

-425 VLLIMP
+425 VSLIMP
-431 STDYGVI
+431 YVDRGVV

-445 YYKKTMTNATKK
+445 YYKKTMSNATKK

>member
-41 DILRKKTANNYDTE
+41 DILRKKSANNYDTE
-55 WVKLPEYVTPETLVA
+55 WAKLPEYVTPEILGA
-70 AVQEVTQKVTEETQG
+70 AVQEVTQKVTEETQA
-85 REQDITDVNN
+85 REQAITDVNN

-104 ISPLEQAIVETNN
+104 VAPLEQAIVETNN

-140 VASQGEAQ
+140 VASQGEAL

-173 IDVDNALQEQL
+173 IDGDNALQEQL
-184 TRETQAR
+184 TQETQAR

-213 TVNETG
+213 TVNKTG

-249 VTKTTETVP
+249 VAKTTETVP
-258 VAVDTEGKL
+258 VAVDAEGKL

-306 VAIDTATGKLYV
+306 VAIDT
-318 PEQSGG
+318 
-324 GGGGESYTLPQATE
+324 
-338 TALGGI
+338 
-344 KAKAK
+344 
-349 TTETVE
+349 
-355 VAIDT
+355 D
-360 ATGKLYVPEQSGGGS
+360 TGKLYVPEQSGGGS

-401 SGGSLKLTK
+401 GGGSLKLTK

-425 VLLIMP
+425 VSLIMP
-431 STDYGVI
+431 SADYGVV

-445 YYKKTMTNATKK
+445 YYKKTMSNATKK

-487 KFITSAGAVATN
+487 KFVTSAGAVATN

>member
-22 WESEEANP
+22 WEQGEANP
-30 QALLPS
+30 QALLPA

-41 DILRKKTANNYDTE
+41 DILRKKSANNYDTE
-55 WVKLPEYVTPETLVA
+55 WAKLPEYVTPETLGL
-70 AVQEVTQKVTEETQG
+70 AVQEVTQKVTEETQA
-85 REQDITDVNN
+85 REQAITDVNN
-95 RIDGLDIPD
+95 RIDGLVIPD
-104 ISPLEQAIVETNN
+104 IEPLEQAIVETNN

-127 TGLTQDVADVKQT
+127 TGLTQDVAEVKQT
-140 VASQGEAQ
+140 VASQGEAV

-153 TVNTNQTNMTEKVDG
+153 TVNTNQANMTEKVDG

-173 IDVDNALQEQL
+173 IDGDNALQEQL
-184 TRETQAR
+184 TRETQSR

-249 VTKTTETVP
+249 VAKTTETVP
-258 VAVDTEGKL
+258 VAVDAEGKL

-306 VAIDTATGKLYV
+306 VAIDTDTGKLYV
-318 PEQSGG
+318 PEQ
-324 GGGGESYTLPQATE
+324 
-338 TALGGI
+338 
-344 KAKAK
+344 
-349 TTETVE
+349 
-355 VAIDT
+355 
-360 ATGKLYVPEQSGGGS
+360 S

-425 VLLIMP
+425 VSLIMP
-431 STDYGVI
+431 STDYGVV

-445 YYKKTMTNATKK
+445 YYKKTMSNATKK

-487 KFITSAGAVATN
+487 RFITSAGAIATN

>member
-22 WESEEANP
+22 WEQGEANP
-30 QALLPS
+30 QALLPA

-41 DILRKKTANNYDTE
+41 DILRKKSANNYDTE
-55 WVKLPEYVTPETLVA
+55 WSKLPEYVTPETLGV
-70 AVQEVTQKVTEETQG
+70 AVQEVTQKVTEETQA
-85 REQDITDVNN
+85 REQAITDVNN

-104 ISPLEQAIVETNN
+104 VAPLEQAIVETNN

-140 VASQGEAQ
+140 VASQGEAL

-153 TVNTNQTNMTEKVDG
+153 TVNTNQSNMTEKVDG

-173 IDVDNALQEQL
+173 IDGDNALQEQL

-191 EQFEQNVRQVP
+191 EQFELNARQVP

-249 VTKTTETVP
+249 VAKTTETVP
-258 VAVDTEGKL
+258 VAVDAEGKL

-306 VAIDTATGKLYV
+306 VAIDTDTGKLYV
-318 PEQSGG
+318 PEQSG
-324 GGGGESYTLPQATE
+324 
-338 TALGGI
+338 
-344 KAKAK
+344 
-349 TTETVE
+349 
-355 VAIDT
+355 
-360 ATGKLYVPEQSGGGS
+360 

-425 VLLIMP
+425 VSLIMP
-431 STDYGVI
+431 STDYGVV

-445 YYKKTMTNATKK
+445 YYKKTMSNATKK

>member
-41 DILRKKTANNYDTE
+41 DILRKKSANNYDTE
-55 WVKLPEYVTPETLVA
+55 WAKLPEYVTPEALGV
-70 AVQEVTQKVTEETQG
+70 AVQEVTQKVTEETQA
-85 REQDITDVNN
+85 REQAITDVNN
-95 RIDGLDIPD
+95 RIDGLDIPN
-104 ISPLEQAIVETNN
+104 IEPLEQAIVETNN

-127 TGLTQDVADVKQT
+127 TGLTQDVAEVKQT
-140 VASQGEAQ
+140 VASQGGAL

-153 TVNTNQTNMTEKVDG
+153 TVNTNQSNMSEKVDG

-173 IDVDNALQEQL
+173 IEGDNALQEQL

-213 TVNETG
+213 TVNATG
-219 VPEWAEPSGGG
+219 VPEWVEPSGGG

-249 VTKTTETVP
+249 VAKTTETVP
-258 VAVDTEGKL
+258 VAVDAEGKL

-278 GESYTLPQATETA
+278 GESYTLPQATETV

-306 VAIDTATGKLYV
+306 VAIDTN
-318 PEQSGG
+318 
-324 GGGGESYTLPQATE
+324 
-338 TALGGI
+338 
-344 KAKAK
+344 
-349 TTETVE
+349 
-355 VAIDT
+355 
-360 ATGKLYVPEQSGGGS
+360 TGKLYVPEQSGGGS

-386 HGDISLANLTGGEAV
+386 HGDISLANLTGGETV

-425 VLLIMP
+425 VSLIMP
-431 STDYGVI
+431 SADYGVV

-445 YYKKTMTNATKK
+445 YYKKSMSNATKK

-480 YTPTVTF
+480 YMPTVTF
-487 KFITSAGAVATN
+487 KFITSVGAVATN

>member
-1 MPTVSPQGYQITKD
+1 MPTVSPQGYRITKD

-41 DILRKKTANNYDTE
+41 DILQKKSANNYDTE
-55 WVKLPEYVTPETLVA
+55 WAKLPEYVTPEKLGV
-70 AVQEVTQKVTEETQG
+70 AVQEVTQKVTEETQA
-85 REQDITDVNN
+85 REQGITDVNN

-104 ISPLEQAIVETNN
+104 VAPLEQAIVETNN

-127 TGLTQDVADVKQT
+127 TGLTQDVAEVKQT
-140 VASQGEAQ
+140 VASQVEAL

-153 TVNTNQTNMTEKVDG
+153 TVNTNQANMTEKVDG
-168 EIQAR
+168 EIKAR
-173 IDVDNALQEQL
+173 IDVDNALQVQL
-184 TRETQAR
+184 TQETQAR
-191 EQFEQNVRQVP
+191 EQFERNVRQVP

-249 VTKTTETVP
+249 VAKTNETVP
-258 VAVDTEGKL
+258 VAVDAEGKL
-267 YVPEQSGGGGG
+267 FVPEQSGGGGG
-278 GESYTLPQATETA
+278 GDSYTLPQATETA

-306 VAIDTATGKLYV
+306 VAIDPETGKLFV
-318 PEQSGG
+318 PEQ
-324 GGGGESYTLPQATE
+324 
-338 TALGGI
+338 
-344 KAKAK
+344 
-349 TTETVE
+349 
-355 VAIDT
+355 
-360 ATGKLYVPEQSGGGS
+360 S
-375 GGSAEPVLLAS
+375 GGSAEPVLFAS
-386 HGDISLANLTGGEAV
+386 HGDLSLANLTGGETV

-425 VLLIMP
+425 VSLIRP
-431 STDYGVI
+431 RTDGGVV

-445 YYKKTMTNATKK
+445 YYKKSMSNTTKK
-457 FSHTFLIDAKNY
+457 FSHTFMLDAKIY
-469 CVVDFSQTGSD
+469 CVVDFSLTGSD

-487 KFITSAGAVATN
+487 SFITSAGGVTNN

>member
-41 DILRKKTANNYDTE
+41 DILRKKSANNYDTE
-55 WVKLPEYVTPETLVA
+55 WAKLPEYVTPEILGS
-70 AVQEVTQKVTEETQG
+70 AVQEVTQKVTVETQA
-85 REQDITDVNN
+85 REQAITDVNN
-95 RIDGLDIPD
+95 RIDGLVIPD
-104 ISPLEQAIVETNN
+104 VTPLEQAIVETNN

-140 VASQGEAQ
+140 VASQGEAL

-173 IDVDNALQEQL
+173 IEGDNALKEQL
-184 TRETQAR
+184 TQETQAR

-219 VPEWAEPSGGG
+219 VPAWAEPSGGG
-230 GEAYTLP
+230 GEQYTLP
-237 IATEQVLGGVKA
+237 VATEQVLGGVKA
-249 VTKTTETVP
+249 VAKTTETVP
-258 VAVDTEGKL
+258 VAVDAEGKL

-306 VAIDTATGKLYV
+306 VAIDPETGKLF
-318 PEQSGG
+318 
-324 GGGGESYTLPQATE
+324 
-338 TALGGI
+338 
-344 KAKAK
+344 
-349 TTETVE
+349 
-355 VAIDT
+355 
-360 ATGKLYVPEQSGGGS
+360 VPEQSGGGS

-425 VLLIMP
+425 VSLITP
-431 STDYGVI
+431 SADYGVVS
-438 GATFYNP
+438 ATFYNP
-445 YYKKTMTNATKK
+445 YYKKTISNATKK

-487 KFITSAGAVATN
+487 KFITNAGAVATN

>member
-41 DILRKKTANNYDTE
+41 DILRKKSANNYDTE
-55 WVKLPEYVTPETLVA
+55 WVKLPEYVTTEILGV
-70 AVQEVTQKVTEETQG
+70 AVQEVTQKVTAETQA
-85 REQDITDVNN
+85 REQAITDVNN

-104 ISPLEQAIVETNN
+104 VSPLEQAIVETNN

-140 VASQGEAQ
+140 VASQGEAL

-153 TVNTNQTNMTEKVDG
+153 TVNTNQANMTEKVDG
-168 EIQAR
+168 EIKAR
-173 IDVDNALQEQL
+173 IDGDNALQEQL

-219 VPEWAEPSGGG
+219 VPEWAEPLGGG

-249 VTKTTETVP
+249 VAKTTETVP
-258 VAVDTEGKL
+258 VAVDAEGKL

-306 VAIDTATGKLYV
+306 VAIDTETGKLF
-318 PEQSGG
+318 
-324 GGGGESYTLPQATE
+324 
-338 TALGGI
+338 
-344 KAKAK
+344 
-349 TTETVE
+349 
-355 VAIDT
+355 
-360 ATGKLYVPEQSGGGS
+360 VPEQSGGGS

-425 VLLIMP
+425 VSLIMP
-431 STDYGVI
+431 STDYGVV

-445 YYKKTMTNATKK
+445 YYKKTMSNATKR
-457 FSHTFLIDAKNY
+457 FSHTFILDAKNY

-487 KFITSAGAVATN
+487 KFITNAGAVATN